1 VFTQLFVFCLQFPDL
16 MFDLSDLLFDFP
28 ALFLQAFQL
37 LLDLFNSVFLLLNFV
52 SYLSLSLFDFLLL
65 QLK

>member
-1 VFTQLFVFCLQFPDL
+1 